1 MKNDS
6 ECSFTLTDDE
16 DRENADFNGKKA
28 GPKVKKN
35 GSSKG
40 RSITGRE
47 QLMNRDILGTHFSM
61 NDNRMTESE
70 LIVGKAPF

>member
-16 DRENADFNGKKA
+16 DRENADFNGKKGGVKA
-28 GPKVKKN
+28 KKN

-40 RSITGRE
+40 RSATGR
-47 QLMNRDILGTHFSM
+47 D
-61 NDNRMTESE
+61 
-70 LIVGKAPF
+70 